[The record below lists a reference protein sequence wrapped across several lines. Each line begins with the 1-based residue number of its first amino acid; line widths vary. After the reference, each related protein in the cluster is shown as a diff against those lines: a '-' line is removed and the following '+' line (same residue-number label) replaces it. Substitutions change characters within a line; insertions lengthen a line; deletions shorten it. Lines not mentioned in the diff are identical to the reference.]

1 MRTFLSTPLCPGLV
15 KHAAGL
21 FLFVANAGLVWAQ
34 SPAVPTATVQTSA
47 AASGYVLDGVVQ
59 AVKQSTIAA
68 QTTGRIATFTVK
80 AGDRVRAG
88 QVLATID
95 DREAQVGS
103 QRAQAQV
110 NQADAEL
117 RNAQA
122 QMERTRNLQAQGFVS
137 KAALDTADA
146 QYQSAKAQRE
156 QATASTR
163 QSALAQGYTR
173 VTAPLDGWVLQTF
186 AQAGDLAVPG
196 SPLLVVYA
204 PQPLRAV
211 VQVPASRSLGVRQA
225 KQTAVLIDNGHGG
238 VQSITPLNRLEVP
251 ASDPVSQT
259 TEWRMDL
266 PAKEAAD
273 LLPGQQVR
281 VHFAGADLASG
292 SAGLIVPGTAIVR
305 RGELSAVYVASGKG
319 FALRAVRLG
328 RTSADGVEVLAGL
341 HAGDVVATD
350 PVRATQSG
358 AVPASAPAK

>member
-1 MRTFLSTPLCPGLV
+1 MRTLLSTPLCPALV

-21 FLFVANAGLVWAQ
+21 CLFAATVSLSWAQ
-34 SPAVPTATVQTSA
+34 GTSVPTATVQTSA

-59 AVKQSTIAA
+59 AVKQSTVAA

-80 AGDRVRAG
+80 AGDKVRAG
-88 QVLATID
+88 QVMATID

-122 QMERTRNLQAQGFVS
+122 QMERTRYLQAQGFVS

-173 VTAPLDGWVLQTF
+173 VTAPMDGWVLQTF
-186 AQAGDLAVPG
+186 AQAGDLAAPG
-196 SPLLVVYA
+196 SPLLVLYA

-211 VQVPASRSLGVRQA
+211 VQVPSSRSQAIRQA
-225 KQTAVLIDNGHGG
+225 KQTSVLVENGQGAV
-238 VQSITPLNRLEVP
+238 QAITPLNRLEVP

-266 PAKEAAD
+266 PAKEAAN
-273 LLPGQQVR
+273 LVPGQQVR
-281 VHFAGADLASG
+281 VDFSLEGAATSSSLV
-292 SAGLIVPGTAIVR
+292 VPNAAVVH
-305 RGELSAVYVASGKG
+305 RGELRAVYVVSGKG

-328 RTSADGVEVLAGL
+328 RELGAQGIEVLAGL
-341 HAGDVVATD
+341 RAGDVVATD
-350 PVRATQSG
+350 PLRAAQPD
-358 AVPASAPAK
+358 AARAAK

>member
-1 MRTFLSTPLCPGLV
+1 MRTLISTPLCPALV

-21 FLFVANAGLVWAQ
+21 CLFAATASLSWAQ
-34 SPAVPTATVQTSA
+34 GAAVPTATVQTSA
-47 AASGYVLDGVVQ
+47 GASGYVLDGVVQ

-80 AGDRVRAG
+80 AGDKVRAG
-88 QVLATID
+88 QVMVTID

-110 NQADAEL
+110 NQADADL

-146 QYQSAKAQRE
+146 QYQSAKAQRD

-173 VTAPLDGWVLQTF
+173 VTAPMDGWVLQTF

-211 VQVPASRSLGVRQA
+211 VQVPASRTQAVRQA
-225 KQTAVLIDNGHGG
+225 KQTTVLVDGG
-238 VQSITPLNRLEVP
+238 SGSPQSIAPLNRLEVP
-251 ASDPVSQT
+251 SSDPVSQT
-259 TEWRMDL
+259 TEWRLDL
-266 PAKEAAD
+266 PAKEASN

-281 VHFAGADLASG
+281 VNFAVEGAATSSSLV
-292 SAGLIVPGTAIVR
+292 VPTAAVVH
-305 RGELSAVYVASGKG
+305 RGELRAVYVVSGKG
-319 FALRAVRLG
+319 FSLRAVRLG
-328 RTSADGVEVLAGL
+328 RDLGAQGIEVLAGVR
-341 HAGDVVATD
+341 AGDVVATD
-350 PVRATQSG
+350 PLRAAQSD
-358 AVPASAPAK
+358 AAPAAK

>member
-1 MRTFLSTPLCPGLV
+1 MLCLI
-15 KHAAGL
+15 AATASLG
-21 FLFVANAGLVWAQ
+21 WAQ
-34 SPAVPTATVQTSA
+34 SPGVPTATVQTSA

-68 QTTGRIATFTVK
+68 QTTGRIASFTVK
-80 AGDRVRAG
+80 AGDKVRAG

-122 QMERTRNLQAQGFVS
+122 QVERTRNLQAQGFVS

-146 QYQSAKAQRE
+146 QYQSAKAQRD

-173 VTAPLDGWVLQTF
+173 VTAPIDGWVLQTF

-211 VQVPASRSLGVRQA
+211 VQVPASRTQAVRQA
-225 KQTAVLIDNGHGG
+225 KQTSVLVDSG
-238 VQSITPLNRLEVP
+238 QDTQLSISPLNRLEVP
-251 ASDPVSQT
+251 SSDPISQT

-266 PAKEAAD
+266 PTKEASN

-281 VHFAGADLASG
+281 VRFTGAEGASAP
-292 SAGLIVPGTAIVR
+292 SRLLVPTAAVVR
-305 RGELSAVYVASGKG
+305 RGELSAVYVVSGKG

-328 RTSADGVEVLAGL
+328 REGPEGVEVLAGL
-341 HAGDVVATD
+341 RAGEVVATD
-350 PVRATQSG
+350 PLRAAQSD
-358 AVPASAPAK
+358 AAPAAK